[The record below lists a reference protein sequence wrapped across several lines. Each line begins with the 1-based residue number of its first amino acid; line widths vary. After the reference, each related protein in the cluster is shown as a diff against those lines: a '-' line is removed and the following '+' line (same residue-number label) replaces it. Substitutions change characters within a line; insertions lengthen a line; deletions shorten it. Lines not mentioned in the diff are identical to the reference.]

1 MLPSSAVLVP
11 LVMLHGVVRPNARF
25 VVNPSKRT
33 ARLEVTR
40 RIKAGGEI
48 FVSYGTDYWKNAHS
62 TSHSTTNIPDWEW
75 DTSDP
80 FPFVPSLTSPPSLP
94 SIYITPAPSEP

>member
-33 ARLEVTR
+33 ARLEATR

-48 FVSYGTDYWKNAHS
+48 FVLYGLDYWKNAHS
-62 TSHSTTNIPDWEW
+62 PSPSITNIPNWEG

-80 FPFVPSLTSPPSLP
+80 FLP
-94 SIYITPAPSEP
+94 IAAGGAEPTKVAIFNECWG